1 MTENEIT
8 GDILD
13 ASIKLHRQFGA
24 GLLESVYEALKETR
38 PQGRATEEYEGFL
51 RFVNNF
57 QEQPLCD
64 SASLREVEIMRT
76 AQR

>member
-13 ASIKLHRQFGA
+13 ASIKLQVGVVVNFGMA
-24 GLLESVYEALKETR
+24 TLKE
-38 PQGRATEEYEGFL
+38 GFF

-57 QEQPLCD
+57 PEPHLCA
-64 SASLREVEIMRT
+64 SAPLREINPIET
-76 AQR
+76 GTTKHQPQ

>member
-13 ASIKLHRQFGA
+13 ASIKLHRRFGA
-24 GLLESVYEALKETR
+24 GLLVVNFGMATLK
-38 PQGRATEEYEGFL
+38 EGFL

-57 QEQPLCD
+57 NEPPLCA
-64 SASLREVEIMRT
+64 SASLRE
-76 AQR
+76 